1 VKSNPLSDSLEADEE
16 PSFEVRNFI
25 EMKVDEILMRE
36 IQAMLKEHNT
46 ASVQKVAK
54 PSVV

>member
-1 VKSNPLSDSLEADEE
+1 MKSNPLSDSLEADEE

-36 IQAMLKEHNT
+36 IQAMLKEHTT
-46 ASVQKVAK
+46 ASV
-54 PSVV
+54 

>member
-1 VKSNPLSDSLEADEE
+1 VKSNPLSDSLEAVEDK
-16 PSFEVRNFI
+16 SFEVRNFI

-46 ASVQKVAK
+46 ASV
-54 PSVV
+54 

>member
-1 VKSNPLSDSLEADEE
+1 MKSNPLSDSLEADEK

>member
-1 VKSNPLSDSLEADEE
+1 MKSNPLSDSLEADEKL
-16 PSFEVRNFI
+16 SFEVRNFI

-36 IQAMLKEHNT
+36 IQAMLMEHN
-46 ASVQKVAK
+46 AGAWKIAK